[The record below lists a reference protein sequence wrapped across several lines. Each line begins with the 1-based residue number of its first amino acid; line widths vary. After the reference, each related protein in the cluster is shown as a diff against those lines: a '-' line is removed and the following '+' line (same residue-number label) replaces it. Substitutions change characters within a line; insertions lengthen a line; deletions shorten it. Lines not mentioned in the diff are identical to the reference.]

1 MMQDVYHVYLVALVC
16 INTWFLATALSNVV
30 YFHRATKKPRIKGG
44 PFVSVIVPARNE
56 ERVIGGCL
64 QSLLKQ
70 DYANFEVIVVDDESS
85 DATTAVA
92 RSVAKGDPRL
102 RVVFGTPLPEG

>member
-1 MMQDVYHVYLVALVC
+1 MSAKKRNAVAMMQDVYLMVLVC
-16 INTWFLATALSNVV
+16 VNTWFLATALSNIV

-70 DYANFEVIVVDDESS
+70 DFEIPDL
-85 DATTAVA
+85 A
-92 RSVAKGDPRL
+92 
-102 RVVFGTPLPEG
+102 